1 MQEPI
6 LLQACRRQPTPYTP
20 VWLMRQAGR
29 YMPEYRA
36 LRDKVPFL
44 TLCKTP
50 DLAAQVTVAAVERL
64 GVDAA
69 IIFADIL
76 LIVEPMA
83 VGLEFSKGDG
93 PVIHRPVRSG
103 ADVERLSERSPLETV
118 PFVFEAIRKARAGL
132 PPEVPLIG
140 FSGAPFTVAS
150 YLIEGGSARHYIET
164 KRLMYQDSGA
174 WRALMERLVRVIAT
188 YVNGQIAAG
197 AQVVQLFDS
206 WVGCLSP
213 ADYRTFI
220 LPHMRTLIQSI
231 TRGTPV
237 IHFGTETAG
246 LLELMA
252 EAGGDVIGVDW
263 RIDLDVAW
271 QRVGEKRAV
280 QGNLDPVV
288 LFAPRA
294 ELRRQVER
302 ILTAVAGRPGHIFN
316 LGHGILPQT
325 PVENV
330 VALVEMVH
338 EISEKLISSFKFQVS
353 S

>member
-1 MQEPI
+1 MQESI
-6 LLQACRRQPTPYTP
+6 LLQACRRQPTRQTP

-36 LRDKVPFL
+36 LREKVPFL

-50 DLAAQVTVAAVERL
+50 ELAAQVTVEAVERL

-76 LIVEPMA
+76 LIVEPMG
-83 VGLEFSKGDG
+83 VGLEFSQGDG

-103 ADVERLSERSPLETV
+103 ADVDRLSERPPLETV
-118 PFVFEAIRKARAGL
+118 PFVFEAVRKARARL
-132 PPEVPLIG
+132 PEHIPLIG

-150 YLIEGGSARHYIET
+150 YLIEGGSSRHYLET
-164 KRLMYQDSGA
+164 KRLMYQDPGA
-174 WRALMERLVRVIAT
+174 WRALMERLVRVIAA
-188 YVNGQIAAG
+188 YLNGQIAAG

-213 ADYRTFI
+213 TDYRTFI
-220 LPHMRTLIQSI
+220 LPHMAALMQSI
-231 TRGTPV
+231 TPGTPI
-237 IHFGTETAG
+237 IHFGTDTAG

-263 RIDLDVAW
+263 RIDLAVAW
-271 QRVGEKRAV
+271 RRIGENRAV
-280 QGNLDPVV
+280 QGNLDPVA
-288 LFAPRA
+288 LFAPPA

-302 ILTAVAGRPGHIFN
+302 ILQAVAGRPGHIFN

-330 VALVEMVH
+330 VGLVEMVH
-338 EISEKLISSFKFQVS
+338 EISEELSLKTEK
-353 S
+353 

>member
-36 LRDKVPFL
+36 LREKVPFL

-50 DLAAQVTVAAVERL
+50 DLAAQVTVEAVQRL

-76 LIVEPMA
+76 LIVEPMG
-83 VGLEFSKGDG
+83 VGLEFSKSDG
-93 PVIHRPVRSG
+93 PIIHRPVRSG
-103 ADVERLSERSPLETV
+103 ADVDRLSERSPLETV
-118 PFVFEAIRKARAGL
+118 PFVFDAVRKARAGL

-150 YLIEGGSARHYIET
+150 YLIEGGSSRHYIET
-164 KRLMYQDSGA
+164 KRFMYQDAGA
-174 WRALMERLVRVIAT
+174 WRALMERLVRVIAA

-197 AQVVQLFDS
+197 AQVIQLFDS

-220 LPHMRTLIQSI
+220 LPYMQTLIQSL
-231 TRGTPV
+231 TPGTLV

-246 LLELMA
+246 LLELLA

-271 QRVGEKRAV
+271 HRIGENRAV
-280 QGNLDPVV
+280 QGNLDPVA
-288 LFAPRA
+288 LFAPRV

-302 ILTAVAGRPGHIFN
+302 ILQAVAGRPGHIFN

-330 VALVEMVH
+330 MALVEMVH
-338 EISEKLISSFKFQVS
+338 EMSEKQVSGFKFQVS

>member
-6 LLQACRRQPTPYTP
+6 LLQACRRQPTPHTP

-36 LRDKVPFL
+36 LREKVPFL

-50 DLAAQVTVAAVERL
+50 ELAAQVTVEAVERL

-76 LIVEPMA
+76 LIVEPMG
-83 VGLEFSKGDG
+83 VGLEFSQGDG

-103 ADVERLSERSPLETV
+103 ADVDRLSERPPLETV
-118 PFVFEAIRKARAGL
+118 PFVFEAVRKARARL
-132 PPEVPLIG
+132 PEHIPLIG

-150 YLIEGGSARHYIET
+150 YLIEGGSSRHYLET
-164 KRLMYQDSGA
+164 KRLMYKDPGA
-174 WRALMERLVRVIAT
+174 WRALMERLVRVIAA
-188 YVNGQIAAG
+188 YLNGQIAAG
-197 AQVVQLFDS
+197 AQVVQVFDS

-213 ADYRTFI
+213 TDYRTFI
-220 LPHMRTLIQSI
+220 LPHMAALMQSL
-231 TRGTPV
+231 TPGTPI
-237 IHFGTETAG
+237 IHFGTDTAG

-263 RIDLDVAW
+263 RIDLAVAW
-271 QRVGEKRAV
+271 RRIGETRAV
-280 QGNLDPVV
+280 QGNLDPVA
-288 LFAPRA
+288 LFAPPA

-302 ILTAVAGRPGHIFN
+302 ILQAVAGRPGHIFN

-330 VALVEMVH
+330 VGLVEMVH
-338 EISEKLISSFKFQVS
+338 EISEELSMKNEK
-353 S
+353 